1 MGIELGLGLVK
12 DFMPFN
18 VTKEISLCS
27 VPVNCLVIY
36 FKELREQREGYL
48 ALLIVITLQ
57 PVEILISL
65 VCVN

>member
-1 MGIELGLGLVK
+1 MGTELGLGLVK
-12 DFMPFN
+12 DFMPSN

-27 VPVNCLVIY
+27 FQVNCLAIY
-36 FKELREQREGYL
+36 IKELREQREGYL

-57 PVEILISL
+57 PVEILFTL

>member
-1 MGIELGLGLVK
+1 
-12 DFMPFN
+12 MPFN

-27 VPVNCLVIY
+27 FPVNCLVIY